1 MKKRYIVFIT
11 LGYENINMAICNTK
25 DVAIKCSQKINEYIS
40 SIDSI
45 SEKISNE
52 ELNNIL
58 DKYPEILESGSYN
71 RFLQNNKKY
80 SKLDIIKA
88 MDFYN
93 NSFKNYSGVYVEEL
107 KSFDSENQVD
117 YVNIFI

>member
-1 MKKRYIVFIT
+1 MKKKYIVYIT
-11 LGYENINMAICNTK
+11 LGNEDINMAICDTK
-25 DVAIKCSQKINEYIS
+25 DIAIECSRKINEYILN
-40 SIDSI
+40 INNI

-58 DKYPEILESGSYN
+58 DEYPEIFKTKSYN

-93 NSFKNYSGVYVEEL
+93 FSFKDYSGVYIEEI
-107 KSFDSENQVD
+107 KSFDSEDQVD

>member
-1 MKKRYIVFIT
+1 MKKKYIVFIT

-25 DVAIKCSQKINEYIS
+25 DIAIKCSQKINEYIS

>member
-1 MKKRYIVFIT
+1 MKKRYIVFIK

-25 DVAIKCSQKINEYIS
+25 DIAIKCSQKINEYIS

-58 DKYPEILESGSYN
+58 DKYPEILESSSYN

-93 NSFKNYSGVYVEEL
+93 NHFKNYSGVYVEEL

>member
-1 MKKRYIVFIT
+1 MKKKYIVYIT
-11 LGYENINMAICNTK
+11 LGNEDINMAICNTK
-25 DVAIKCSQKINEYIS
+25 DIAIKCSQKINEYIS

-71 RFLQNNKKY
+71 RFLQNNNKY

>member
-1 MKKRYIVFIT
+1 MKKRYIVFIK

-25 DVAIKCSQKINEYIS
+25 DIAIKCSQKINEYIS

-58 DKYPEILESGSYN
+58 NKYPEILESGSYN
-71 RFLQNNKKY
+71 RFLQNNNKY

>member
-1 MKKRYIVFIT
+1 MKKRYIVFIK

-25 DVAIKCSQKINEYIS
+25 DIAIKCSQKINEYIS

-58 DKYPEILESGSYN
+58 DKYPEILKSGSYN
-71 RFLQNNKKY
+71 RFLQNNNKY

-88 MDFYN
+88 IDLYN

-107 KSFDSENQVD
+107 KSFDSENEVD

>member
-1 MKKRYIVFIT
+1 MKKRYIVFIK
-11 LGYENINMAICNTK
+11 LGYENINIAICNTK
-25 DVAIKCSQKINEYIS
+25 DIAIKCSQKINEYIS

-58 DKYPEILESGSYN
+58 DKYPEILKSGSYN
-71 RFLQNNKKY
+71 RFLQNNNKY

-88 MDFYN
+88 IDFYN

>member
-1 MKKRYIVFIT
+1 MKKKYIVYIT
-11 LGYENINMAICNTK
+11 IRNEYINMAICDTK
-25 DVAIKCSQKINEYIS
+25 DIAIECSRKINESIS
-40 SIDSI
+40 NINNI

-58 DKYPEILESGSYN
+58 DEYPEILETKSYN
-71 RFLQNNKKY
+71 RFLQKNKKY

-88 MDFYN
+88 IDFYN
-93 NSFKNYSGVYVEEL
+93 FSFKDYSGVYIEEI
-107 KSFDSENQVD
+107 KSFDSEDQVD

>member
-25 DVAIKCSQKINEYIS
+25 DIAIKCSQKINEYIS

-58 DKYPEILESGSYN
+58 DEYPEILESGSYN